1 MSQPNPTSKEQD
13 QNIIELEEQP
23 EEKPKPAIP
32 PRQLREIKHVN
43 YSKFFSEDPDNSE
56 DYQPEESSQKAEIP
70 KKRARPKSVTK
81 GESAN
86 KKKKVEGQENT
97 ENNMALEEN
106 KQGEGAQ
113 IKEAE
118 NLDKNNR
125 NNNFFGTIVDVA
137 EIMRKYNLEIG
148 NNSNVQQNPSN
159 TPGENILENNNNN
172 NQIIQTPKNVNNLN
186 IPNSELILIMLEVCL
201 NSSQYGIDKD
211 NSSKAFWAEIGKLDL
226 LKPITTKF
234 KPETLRKYWRTIRE
248 AKKFRKIITE
258 TRRYRNELDN
268 PNLRLLSSIKIIC
281 EYVTN
286 ASHKKIEYFLN
297 KHLPPVKV
305 KKITVEEM
313 TPEQQISDILST
325 FKACFPKKKEKEILD
340 ILYMTSFDIENT
352 FLVLKDK
359 ENLSFLLFT
368 EKDDEI
374 VTKSWEEKNE
384 SSDEYQ
390 DVINIKGEEEVLRR
404 KEFLFNVKIDRDEYN
419 KVEEII
425 EEENDENNN
434 NGNEENQ
441 NDDKK
446 DDKDKA
452 NIEETKG
459 KNENEIKDENKD
471 KEQVKDVN
479 ENKDKKEEEKKE

>member
-1 MSQPNPTSKEQD
+1 MSQPNPTSKEEV
-13 QNIIELEEQP
+13 QNDIELEEQP

-43 YSKFFSEDPDNSE
+43 YSKYFSEDPDNSE

-86 KKKKVEGQENT
+86 KKKKVEGQENV
-97 ENNMALEEN
+97 EKNMELEEN
-106 KQGEGAQ
+106 KQAEGAQ

-118 NLDKNNR
+118 NADKINR
-125 NNNFFGTIVDVA
+125 NNNIFGTIVDVA
-137 EIMRKYNLEIG
+137 EIMRKYNLE
-148 NNSNVQQNPSN
+148 NNPVNPN
-159 TPGENILENNNNN
+159 QTATPGENNLETNNNNAN
-172 NQIIQTPKNVNNLN
+172 IQTPKNVNNIN

-211 NSSKAFWAEIGKLDL
+211 NSSRAFWEEIGKLDL

-268 PNLRLLSSIKIIC
+268 PNLKLLSSIKIIC

-390 DVINIKGEEEVLRR
+390 DVINIKGLEEVLRR

-425 EEENDENNN
+425 EEENNNN
-434 NGNEENQ
+434 EPEENQ
-441 NDDKK
+441 NEDKK
-446 DDKDKA
+446 DDKDKT
-452 NIEETKG
+452 ND
-459 KNENEIKDENKD
+459 KNESDIKDENKD
-471 KEQVKDVN
+471 KEQGKDDN

>member
-1 MSQPNPTSKEQD
+1 MSQPNPTSKEEV
-13 QNIIELEEQP
+13 QNDIELEEQP

-43 YSKFFSEDPDNSE
+43 YSKYFSEDPDNSE

-86 KKKKVEGQENT
+86 KKKKVEGQENV
-97 ENNMALEEN
+97 EKNMELEEN
-106 KQGEGAQ
+106 KQVEGAQ

-118 NLDKNNR
+118 NADKINR
-125 NNNFFGTIVDVA
+125 NNNIFGTIVDVA
-137 EIMRKYNLEIG
+137 EIMRKYNLE
-148 NNSNVQQNPSN
+148 NNPVNPN
-159 TPGENILENNNNN
+159 QTATPGENNLETNNNNAN
-172 NQIIQTPKNVNNLN
+172 IQTPKNVNNIN

-211 NSSKAFWAEIGKLDL
+211 NSSRAFWEEIGKLDL

-268 PNLRLLSSIKIIC
+268 PNLKLLSSIKIIC

-390 DVINIKGEEEVLRR
+390 DVINIKGLEEVLRR
-404 KEFLFNVKIDRDEYN
+404 KEFLFIVKIDRDEYN

-425 EEENDENNN
+425 EEENNNN
-434 NGNEENQ
+434 EPEENQ
-441 NDDKK
+441 NEDKK
-446 DDKDKA
+446 DDKDKT
-452 NIEETKG
+452 ND
-459 KNENEIKDENKD
+459 KNESDIKDENKD
-471 KEQVKDVN
+471 KEQGKDDN

>member
-86 KKKKVEGQENT
+86 KKKKVEGQENN

-106 KQGEGAQ
+106 KQEEAQ

-148 NNSNVQQNPSN
+148 NNSNVQNPSN

-268 PNLRLLSSIKIIC
+268 PNLKFLSSIKIIC

-390 DVINIKGEEEVLRR
+390 DVVTIKGLEEVLRR

-471 KEQVKDVN
+471 KEKSKDDN
-479 ENKDKKEEEKKE
+479 ENKDKKLEEKNE

>member
-1 MSQPNPTSKEQD
+1 MSQPNPTSKEEV
-13 QNIIELEEQP
+13 QNDIELEEQP

-43 YSKFFSEDPDNSE
+43 YSKYFSEDPDNSE

-86 KKKKVEGQENT
+86 KKKKVEGQENV
-97 ENNMALEEN
+97 EKNMELEEN
-106 KQGEGAQ
+106 KQVEGAQ

-118 NLDKNNR
+118 NADKINR
-125 NNNFFGTIVDVA
+125 NNNIFGTIVDVA
-137 EIMRKYNLEIG
+137 EIMRKYNLE
-148 NNSNVQQNPSN
+148 NNPVNPN
-159 TPGENILENNNNN
+159 QTATPGENNLETNNNNAN
-172 NQIIQTPKNVNNLN
+172 IQTPKNVNNIN

-268 PNLRLLSSIKIIC
+268 PNLKFLSSIKIIC

-390 DVINIKGEEEVLRR
+390 DVINIKGLEEVLRR

-425 EEENDENNN
+425 EEENNNN
-434 NGNEENQ
+434 EPEENQ
-441 NDDKK
+441 NEDKK
-446 DDKDKA
+446 DDKDKT
-452 NIEETKG
+452 ND
-459 KNENEIKDENKD
+459 KNESDIKDENKD
-471 KEQVKDVN
+471 KEQGKDDN

>member
-1 MSQPNPTSKEQD
+1 MSQPNPTSKEEV
-13 QNIIELEEQP
+13 QNDIELEEQP

-43 YSKFFSEDPDNSE
+43 YSKYFSEDPDNSE

-86 KKKKVEGQENT
+86 KKKKVEGQENV
-97 ENNMALEEN
+97 EKNMELEEN
-106 KQGEGAQ
+106 KQAEGAQ

-118 NLDKNNR
+118 NADKINR
-125 NNNFFGTIVDVA
+125 NNNIFGTIVDVA
-137 EIMRKYNLEIG
+137 EIMRKYNLE
-148 NNSNVQQNPSN
+148 NNPVNPN
-159 TPGENILENNNNN
+159 QTATPGENNLETNNNNAN
-172 NQIIQTPKNVNNLN
+172 IQTPKNVNNIN

-211 NSSKAFWAEIGKLDL
+211 NSSRAFWEEIGKLDL

-268 PNLRLLSSIKIIC
+268 PNLKLLSSIKIIC

-305 KKITVEEM
+305 KKITAEEM

-390 DVINIKGEEEVLRR
+390 DVINIKGLEEVLRR

-425 EEENDENNN
+425 EEENNNN
-434 NGNEENQ
+434 EPEENQ
-441 NDDKK
+441 NEDKK
-446 DDKDKA
+446 DDKDKT
-452 NIEETKG
+452 ND
-459 KNENEIKDENKD
+459 KNESDIKDENKD
-471 KEQVKDVN
+471 KEQGKDDN

>member
-1 MSQPNPTSKEQD
+1 MSQPNPTSKEEV
-13 QNIIELEEQP
+13 QNDIELEEQP

-43 YSKFFSEDPDNSE
+43 YSKYFSEDPDNSE

-86 KKKKVEGQENT
+86 KKKKVEGQENV
-97 ENNMALEEN
+97 EKNMELEEN
-106 KQGEGAQ
+106 KQVEGAQ

-118 NLDKNNR
+118 NADKINR
-125 NNNFFGTIVDVA
+125 NNNIFGTIVDVA
-137 EIMRKYNLEIG
+137 EIMRKYNLE
-148 NNSNVQQNPSN
+148 NNPVNPN
-159 TPGENILENNNNN
+159 QTATPGENNLETNNNNAN
-172 NQIIQTPKNVNNLN
+172 IQTPKNVNNIN

-211 NSSKAFWAEIGKLDL
+211 NSSRAFWEEIGKLDL

-268 PNLRLLSSIKIIC
+268 PNLKLLSSIKIIC

-390 DVINIKGEEEVLRR
+390 DVINIKGLEEVLRR

-425 EEENDENNN
+425 EEENNNN
-434 NGNEENQ
+434 EPEEKQNE
-441 NDDKK
+441 DKK

-452 NIEETKG
+452 NIEQT
-459 KNENEIKDENKD
+459 KD
-471 KEQVKDVN
+471 KN
-479 ENKDKKEEEKKE
+479 

>member
-86 KKKKVEGQENT
+86 KKKKVEGQENM

-106 KQGEGAQ
+106 KQEGAQ

-148 NNSNVQQNPSN
+148 NNSNVQNPSN

-268 PNLRLLSSIKIIC
+268 PNLKFLSSIKIIC

-471 KEQVKDVN
+471 KEKSKDDN
-479 ENKDKKEEEKKE
+479 ENKDKKLEEKNE

>member
-1 MSQPNPTSKEQD
+1 MSQPNPTSKEEV
-13 QNIIELEEQP
+13 QNDIELEEQP

-43 YSKFFSEDPDNSE
+43 YSKYFSEDPDNSE

-86 KKKKVEGQENT
+86 KKKKVEGQENV
-97 ENNMALEEN
+97 EKNMELEEN
-106 KQGEGAQ
+106 KQVEGAQ

-118 NLDKNNR
+118 NADKINR
-125 NNNFFGTIVDVA
+125 NNNIFGTIVDVA
-137 EIMRKYNLEIG
+137 EIMRKYNLE
-148 NNSNVQQNPSN
+148 NNPVNPN
-159 TPGENILENNNNN
+159 QTATPGENNLETNNNNAN
-172 NQIIQTPKNVNNLN
+172 IQTPKNVNNIN

-211 NSSKAFWAEIGKLDL
+211 NSSRAFWEEIGKLDL

-268 PNLRLLSSIKIIC
+268 PNLKLLSSIKIIC

-305 KKITVEEM
+305 KKITAEEM

-390 DVINIKGEEEVLRR
+390 DVINIKGLEEVLRR

-425 EEENDENNN
+425 EEENNNN
-434 NGNEENQ
+434 EPEENQ
-441 NDDKK
+441 NEDKK
-446 DDKDKA
+446 DDKDKT
-452 NIEETKG
+452 ND
-459 KNENEIKDENKD
+459 KNESDIKDENKD
-471 KEQVKDVN
+471 KEQGKDDN
-479 ENKDKKEEEKKE
+479 ENKDKKEKKKKE

>member
-1 MSQPNPTSKEQD
+1 MSKPNPTSKEAI
-13 QNIIELEEQP
+13 QNNLELEEQP

-32 PRQLREIKHVN
+32 PCQLLDIKHLN
-43 YSKFFSEDPDNSE
+43 YSKYFSEDRDISE
-56 DYQPEESSQKAEIP
+56 DYQPEKSSQKAEIP
-70 KKRARPKSVTK
+70 TKRAKPKSVTK

-86 KKKKVEGQENT
+86 KKKKVEGQENV
-97 ENNMALEEN
+97 EKNMELEEN
-106 KQGEGAQ
+106 KQVEGAQ

-118 NLDKNNR
+118 NADKINR
-125 NNNFFGTIVDVA
+125 NNNIFGTIVDVA
-137 EIMRKYNLEIG
+137 EIMRKYNLE
-148 NNSNVQQNPSN
+148 NNPVNPN
-159 TPGENILENNNNN
+159 QTATPGENNLETNNNNAN
-172 NQIIQTPKNVNNLN
+172 IQTPKNVNNIN

-211 NSSKAFWAEIGKLDL
+211 NSSRAFWEEIGKLDL

-268 PNLRLLSSIKIIC
+268 PNLKLLSSIKIIC

-305 KKITVEEM
+305 KKITAEEM

-390 DVINIKGEEEVLRR
+390 DVINIKGLEEVLRR

-425 EEENDENNN
+425 EEENNNN
-434 NGNEENQ
+434 EPEENQ
-441 NDDKK
+441 NEDKK
-446 DDKDKA
+446 DDKDKT
-452 NIEETKG
+452 ND
-459 KNENEIKDENKD
+459 KNESDIKDENKD
-471 KEQVKDVN
+471 KEQGKDDN

>member
-1 MSQPNPTSKEQD
+1 MSQPNPTSKEEV
-13 QNIIELEEQP
+13 QNDIELEEQP

-43 YSKFFSEDPDNSE
+43 YSKYFSEDPDNSE

-86 KKKKVEGQENT
+86 KKKKVEGQENV
-97 ENNMALEEN
+97 EKNMELEEN
-106 KQGEGAQ
+106 KQVEGAQ

-118 NLDKNNR
+118 NADKINR
-125 NNNFFGTIVDVA
+125 NNNIFGTIVDVA
-137 EIMRKYNLEIG
+137 EIMRKYNLE
-148 NNSNVQQNPSN
+148 NNPVNPN
-159 TPGENILENNNNN
+159 QTATPGENNLETNNNNAN
-172 NQIIQTPKNVNNLN
+172 IQTPKNVNNIN

-211 NSSKAFWAEIGKLDL
+211 NSSRAFWEEIGKLDL

-268 PNLRLLSSIKIIC
+268 PNLKLLSSIKIIC

-390 DVINIKGEEEVLRR
+390 DVINIKGLEEVLRR

-425 EEENDENNN
+425 EEENNNN
-434 NGNEENQ
+434 EPEENQ
-441 NDDKK
+441 NEDKK
-446 DDKDKA
+446 DDKDKT
-452 NIEETKG
+452 ND
-459 KNENEIKDENKD
+459 KNESDIKDENKD
-471 KEQVKDVN
+471 KEQGKDDN
-479 ENKDKKEEEKKE
+479 ENKDKKEEE

>member
-1 MSQPNPTSKEQD
+1 MSQPNPTSKEEV
-13 QNIIELEEQP
+13 QNDIELEEQP

-43 YSKFFSEDPDNSE
+43 YSKYFSEDPDNSE

-86 KKKKVEGQENT
+86 KKKKVEGQENV
-97 ENNMALEEN
+97 EKNMELEEN
-106 KQGEGAQ
+106 KQVEGAQ

-118 NLDKNNR
+118 NADKINR
-125 NNNFFGTIVDVA
+125 NNNIFGTIVDVA
-137 EIMRKYNLEIG
+137 EIMRKYNLE
-148 NNSNVQQNPSN
+148 NNPVNPN
-159 TPGENILENNNNN
+159 QTATPGENNLETNNNNAN
-172 NQIIQTPKNVNNLN
+172 IQTPKNVNNIN

-211 NSSKAFWAEIGKLDL
+211 NSSRAFWEEIGKLDL

-268 PNLRLLSSIKIIC
+268 PNLKLLSSIKIIC

-390 DVINIKGEEEVLRR
+390 DVINIKGLEEVLRR

-425 EEENDENNN
+425 EEENNNN
-434 NGNEENQ
+434 EPEENQ
-441 NDDKK
+441 NEDKK
-446 DDKDKA
+446 DDKDKT
-452 NIEETKG
+452 ND
-459 KNENEIKDENKD
+459 KNESDIKNENKD
-471 KEQVKDVN
+471 KEQGKDDN

>member
-106 KQGEGAQ
+106 KQGEEAQ

-137 EIMRKYNLEIG
+137 EIMRKYAAQENALNQ
-148 NNSNVQQNPSN
+148 NNNQTSN
-159 TPGENILENNNNN
+159 TPENNLENNNVVKAPNA
-172 NQIIQTPKNVNNLN
+172 NNLN

-201 NSSQYGIDKD
+201 NSTQYGIDKD
-211 NSSKAFWAEIGKLDL
+211 NSSRAFWEEIGKLEL

-248 AKKFRKIITE
+248 AKKYRKIITE

-268 PNLRLLSSIKIIC
+268 PNLKLLSSIKIIC
-281 EYVTN
+281 EFVTN
-286 ASHKKIEYFLN
+286 ASHRKIEYFLN

-325 FKACFPKKKEKEILD
+325 FKACFPKKKEKEILEV
-340 ILYMTSFDIENT
+340 LYMTSFDIENT
-352 FLVLKDK
+352 FLVLKDR

-390 DVINIKGEEEVLRR
+390 DVVNIKGLEEVLRR

-471 KEQVKDVN
+471 KEKSKDDN
-479 ENKDKKEEEKKE
+479 ENKDKKLEEKNE

>member
-1 MSQPNPTSKEQD
+1 MSQPNPTSKEEV
-13 QNIIELEEQP
+13 QNDIELEEQP

-43 YSKFFSEDPDNSE
+43 YSKYFSEDPDNSE

-86 KKKKVEGQENT
+86 KKKKVEGQENL
-97 ENNMALEEN
+97 EKNMELEEN
-106 KQGEGAQ
+106 KQVEGAQ

-118 NLDKNNR
+118 NADKINR
-125 NNNFFGTIVDVA
+125 NNNIFGTIVDVA
-137 EIMRKYNLEIG
+137 EIMRKYNLE
-148 NNSNVQQNPSN
+148 NNPVNPN
-159 TPGENILENNNNN
+159 QTATPGENNLETNNNNAN
-172 NQIIQTPKNVNNLN
+172 IQTPKNVNNIN

-211 NSSKAFWAEIGKLDL
+211 NSSRAFWEEIGKLDL

-268 PNLRLLSSIKIIC
+268 PNLKLLSSIKIIC

-305 KKITVEEM
+305 KKITAEEM

-390 DVINIKGEEEVLRR
+390 DVINIKGLEEVLRR

-425 EEENDENNN
+425 EEENNNN
-434 NGNEENQ
+434 EPEENQ
-441 NDDKK
+441 NEDKK
-446 DDKDKA
+446 DDKDKT
-452 NIEETKG
+452 ND
-459 KNENEIKDENKD
+459 KNESDIKDENKD
-471 KEQVKDVN
+471 KEQGKDDN

>member
-1 MSQPNPTSKEQD
+1 MSQPNPTSKEEV
-13 QNIIELEEQP
+13 QNDIELEEQP

-43 YSKFFSEDPDNSE
+43 YSKYFSEDPDNSE

-86 KKKKVEGQENT
+86 KKKKVEGQEN
-97 ENNMALEEN
+97 EEKNMELEEN
-106 KQGEGAQ
+106 KQVEGAQ

-118 NLDKNNR
+118 NADKINR
-125 NNNFFGTIVDVA
+125 NNNIFGTIVDVA
-137 EIMRKYNLEIG
+137 EIMRKYNLE
-148 NNSNVQQNPSN
+148 NNPVNPN
-159 TPGENILENNNNN
+159 QTATPGENNLETNNNNAN
-172 NQIIQTPKNVNNLN
+172 IQTPKNVNNIN

-211 NSSKAFWAEIGKLDL
+211 NSSRAFWEEIGKLDL

-268 PNLRLLSSIKIIC
+268 PNLKLLSSIKIIC

-390 DVINIKGEEEVLRR
+390 DVINIKGLEEVLRR

-425 EEENDENNN
+425 EEENNNN
-434 NGNEENQ
+434 EPEENQ
-441 NDDKK
+441 NEDKK
-446 DDKDKA
+446 DDKDKT
-452 NIEETKG
+452 ND
-459 KNENEIKDENKD
+459 KNESDIKDENKD
-471 KEQVKDVN
+471 KEQGKDDN